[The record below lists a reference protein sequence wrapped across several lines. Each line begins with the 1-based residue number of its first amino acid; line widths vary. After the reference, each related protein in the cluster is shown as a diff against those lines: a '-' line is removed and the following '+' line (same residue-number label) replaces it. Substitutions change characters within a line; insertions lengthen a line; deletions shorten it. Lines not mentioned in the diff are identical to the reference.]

1 MMMNSLSKI
10 QPRELPYTHLSQTIL
25 MIELNI
31 ILITSNITLLMM
43 STKWRKLFGMK
54 MTFYLAIRC
63 SLSNQVMNKN
73 VPQERNPEEF
83 HKEKEKQKKV
93 LAWCGKKAPSSFG
106 QLYEL
111 I

>member
-1 MMMNSLSKI
+1 
-10 QPRELPYTHLSQTIL
+10 
-25 MIELNI
+25 
-31 ILITSNITLLMM
+31 M

-54 MTFYLAIRC
+54 MTFCLAICLQQARR
-63 SLSNQVMNKN
+63 LVMNKN
-73 VPQERNPEEF
+73 VPKERNPEEF